1 MRDYIKINLVNE
13 FIRLFK
19 FSVEISVLFISK
31 KNKNLRFYINYKNLN
46 NIIIKNRYLLFFI
59 KNILDRISGARIFIK
74 INIKNVY
81 YRIRIRENNE

>member
-13 FIRLFK
+13 FIYLFK
-19 FSVEISVLFISK
+19 FSIKVSVLFVPK
-31 KNKNLRFYINYKNLN
+31 ENKNLYFYVDYRGFN

-59 KNILDRISGARIFIK
+59 KNILDRISGAKIFIK

-81 YRIRIRENNE
+81 YRIRIRENNK

>member
-1 MRDYIKINLVNE
+1 MRIYIKINFANG

-19 FSVEISVLFISK
+19 FFIEISVFFAPK
-31 KNKNLRFYINYKNLN
+31 KNKGLRFYVDYRGFN
-46 NIIIKNRYLLFFI
+46 NIIIKNRYFLFFI

-81 YRIRIRENNE
+81 YRIRIYKDNK